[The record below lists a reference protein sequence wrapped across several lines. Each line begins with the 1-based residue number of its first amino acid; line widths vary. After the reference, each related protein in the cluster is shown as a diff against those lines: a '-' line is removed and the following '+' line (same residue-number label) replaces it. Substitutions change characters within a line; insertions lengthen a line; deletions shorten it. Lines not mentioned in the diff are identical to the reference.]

1 MKKRAENFME
11 KLDLDPQEFEVTAL
25 DTEVDSDTDIMQDYR
40 LAKANVMKSMKIT
53 EQAVE
58 ILFNQ
63 LQLDRNAFT
72 AQALCA
78 LVSNMGRDSNQ
89 LIKLSQDLAKTLKDA
104 STDNQNPDA
113 VKTINKVQNIFITGN
128 MNDVIKMFKNNP
140 LALTQSSE
148 NDGNE
153 K

>member
-1 MKKRAENFME
+1 MKKRTEDFME
-11 KLDLDPQEFEVTAL
+11 KLDMDPKEFETTKL
-25 DTEVDSDTDIMQDYR
+25 DTTVDAHTDIMQDYV

-53 EQAVE
+53 EQAIE

-104 STDNQNPDA
+104 NPTDNQETT
-113 VKTINKVQNIFITGN
+113 KTINKVQNIFITGN
-128 MNDVIKMFKNNP
+128 MNDVIKMLKKDP
-140 LALTQSSE
+140 SALQAVNEIETSE
-148 NDGNE
+148 
-153 K
+153 